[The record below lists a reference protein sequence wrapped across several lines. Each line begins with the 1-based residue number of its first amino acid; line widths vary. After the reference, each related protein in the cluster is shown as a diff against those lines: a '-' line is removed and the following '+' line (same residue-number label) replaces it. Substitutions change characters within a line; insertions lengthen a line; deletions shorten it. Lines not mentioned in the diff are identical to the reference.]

1 MQIVN
6 MLPIREALL
15 VAVAISSFLT
25 VVLAMIFY
33 RKTKSRV
40 HGKAKKGMQTS
51 SERIKAIGGRSEA
64 QELTREI
71 EAMVLKITSTLD
83 RLEIALKQCTDL
95 LDQMVDKTD
104 DSGQLHIIHSPEPGS
119 RVIRNRVAKL
129 MASGLDEKDI
139 ASSLSL
145 TEEQLKL
152 YMHNAK
158 EERDV
163 VQV

>member
-6 MLPIREALL
+6 MLPIREAVL

-25 VVLAMIFY
+25 VVLAVIFY
-33 RKTKSRV
+33 RRTKNRV
-40 HGKAKKGMQTS
+40 PGRTRRAKPVS
-51 SERIKAIGGRSEA
+51 SERIGAIGRRDEG
-64 QELTREI
+64 QELVREI

-83 RLEIALKQCTDL
+83 RLEIALKRCTDL
-95 LDQMVDKTD
+95 LDQVVEEND

-119 RVIRNRVAKL
+119 KVIRDRVAKL
-129 MASGLDEKDI
+129 VASGIDEKDI
-139 ASSLSL
+139 ASTLSL

-152 YMHNAK
+152 YMHNVK